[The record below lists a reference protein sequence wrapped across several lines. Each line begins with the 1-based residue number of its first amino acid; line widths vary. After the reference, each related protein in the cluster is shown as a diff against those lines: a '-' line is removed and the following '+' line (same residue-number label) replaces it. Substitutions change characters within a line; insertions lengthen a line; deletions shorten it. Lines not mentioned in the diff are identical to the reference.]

1 MNFSQALKMAW
12 LSVFSNKMR
21 SFLTMLGIIIGV
33 LAVTMLVSIGQG
45 ATAQITGQIQGLGS
59 NMLTAAVTGSSPV
72 YISLSEVESLQNTGG
87 LSVVA
92 PLVSTK
98 YTAKSG
104 TRTIDTTIE
113 GTTPGYDGI
122 RDLSVQSGRFLTQTD
137 VDNRSAVAIIGTD
150 VADTLFG
157 GRAVVG
163 QTVQV
168 DGRSFDIVGVL
179 THKGSSA
186 MGSNDNRVIIPVTTA
201 QRMLHQPQIMQIFA
215 ASKNGD
221 TVQQGIQT
229 LETFMY
235 HKTKDTSAYTIFSQ
249 SDLLSTLNTIT
260 GTLTAMLGALAGI
273 SLLVGGIGIMN
284 IMLVS
289 VTERTREIGI
299 RKAIGAGRGSILI
312 QFLIESMLISLTG
325 GIIGLLLGGVGTVIV
340 GHAMSVPMSVS
351 PGVAALAL
359 TFAVSVGVIFGLY
372 PANKA
377 SKMRPIDALRYE

>member
-1 MNFSQALKMAW
+1 MNFSQAMRMAW

-45 ATAQITGQIQGLGS
+45 ATAQITGQIQGLGA
-59 NMLTAAVTGSSPV
+59 NLLTAAVTGQKPV
-72 YISLSEVESLQNTGG
+72 YISLNDVENLQDTGG
-87 LSVVA
+87 LSLVA
-92 PLVSTK
+92 PLVSTQ
-98 YTAKSG
+98 YVAKSG
-104 TRTIDTTIE
+104 TRTINTSIE
-113 GTTPGYDGI
+113 GTTPGYDAI
-122 RDLSVQSGRFLTQTD
+122 RDLSVQSGRFLIQAD
-137 VDNRSAVAIIGTD
+137 VDNRSSVAVIGTD

-157 GRAVVG
+157 GRNVVG

-168 DGRSFDIVGVL
+168 AGRSFDIVGVL

-186 MGSNDNRVIIPVTTA
+186 MGSNDNRIIIPVTTA
-201 QRMLHQPQIMQIFA
+201 QRMLHQTQILQVFA
-215 ASKNGD
+215 TAKDGD
-221 TVQQGIQT
+221 SVQQGVQT

-299 RKAIGAGRGSILI
+299 RKAIGAGRGSILV

-325 GIIGLLLGGVGTVIV
+325 GVIGLVLGGVGTAIV
-340 GHAMSVPMSVS
+340 GKVMDVPMSVT
-351 PGVAALAL
+351 PGVAILALA
-359 TFAVSVGVIFGLY
+359 FAVSVGVIFGLY

>member
-59 NMLTAAVTGSSPV
+59 NMLTAAVTDSKPV
-72 YISLSEVESLQNTGG
+72 YISLADVENLRNTGG
-87 LSVVA
+87 LALVA
-92 PLVSTK
+92 PLVSTQ
-98 YTAKSG
+98 YVAKSG
-104 TRTIDTTIE
+104 TRTINTTIE

-122 RDLSVQSGRFLTQTD
+122 RDLTVQSGRFLAQTD
-137 VDNRSAVAIIGTD
+137 VDNRSSVAVIGTD
-150 VADTLFG
+150 VADSLFG

-168 DGRSFDIVGVL
+168 AGRSFQIIGVL
-179 THKGSSA
+179 THKGSSV
-186 MGSNDNRVIIPVTTA
+186 MGSNDNRIIIPVSTA
-201 QRMLHQPQIMQIFA
+201 QRMLHQTQIMQIY
-215 ASKNGD
+215 ASSQNSD
-221 TVQQGIQT
+221 SVQQGINT
-229 LETFMY
+229 LETFLF
-235 HKTKDTSAYTIFSQ
+235 HKTKSTDNYTIFSQ
-249 SDLLSTLNTIT
+249 SDLLSTLGTIT

-299 RKAIGAGRGSILI
+299 RKAIGAGRGSILV

-325 GIIGLLLGGVGTVIV
+325 GIIGLILGDIGTIIV
-340 GHAMSVPMSVS
+340 GKAMSVPMSVS

-359 TFAVSVGVIFGLY
+359 AFAVSVGVIFGLY

>member
-59 NMLTAAVTGSSPV
+59 NMLAAAVTDSKPV
-72 YISLSEVESLQNTGG
+72 YISLADVENLRNTGG
-87 LSVVA
+87 LDLVA
-92 PLVSTK
+92 PLVSTQ
-98 YTAKSG
+98 YVAKSG
-104 TRTIDTTIE
+104 TRTINTTIE

-122 RDLSVQSGRFLTQTD
+122 RDLTVQFGRFLTQTD
-137 VDNRSAVAIIGTD
+137 VDNRSSVAVIGTD
-150 VADTLFG
+150 VADSLFG

-168 DGRSFDIVGVL
+168 AGRSFQIIGVL
-179 THKGSSA
+179 THKGSSV
-186 MGSNDNRVIIPVTTA
+186 MGSNDNRIIIPVSTA
-201 QRMLHQPQIMQIFA
+201 QRMLHQTQIMQIY
-215 ASKNGD
+215 ASSQNSD
-221 TVQQGIQT
+221 SVQQGINT
-229 LETFMY
+229 LETFLF
-235 HKTKDTSAYTIFSQ
+235 HKTKSTDNYTIFSQ
-249 SDLLSTLNTIT
+249 SDLLSTLGTIT

-299 RKAIGAGRGSILI
+299 RKAIGAGRGSILV

-325 GIIGLLLGGVGTVIV
+325 GIIGLILGDIGTIIV
-340 GHAMSVPMSVS
+340 GKAMSVPMSVS
-351 PGVAALAL
+351 PGVAVLALA
-359 TFAVSVGVIFGLY
+359 FAVSVGVIFGLY

>member
-59 NMLTAAVTGSSPV
+59 NMLTAAVTGSKPV
-72 YISLSEVESLQNTGG
+72 YISLSDVESLQDTGG

-92 PLVSTK
+92 PLVSSK

-104 TRTIDTTIE
+104 TRTISTTIE
-113 GTTPGYDGI
+113 GTTPGYDSI
-122 RDLSVQSGRFLTQTD
+122 RDLSIQSGRFLTQTD
-137 VDNRSAVAIIGTD
+137 VDNRSAVAVIGTD

-157 GRAVVG
+157 GRNVVG

-168 DGRSFDIVGVL
+168 AGRSFDIVGVL

-186 MGSNDNRVIIPVTTA
+186 MGSNDNRIIIPVTTA
-201 QRMLHQPQIMQIFA
+201 QRMLHQTQIMQIFA
-215 ASKNGD
+215 ASQNGD

-229 LETFMY
+229 LETFLY
-235 HKTKDTSAYTIFSQ
+235 HKTNDTSAYTIFSQ
-249 SDLLSTLNTIT
+249 SDLLSTLSTIT

-325 GIIGLLLGGVGTVIV
+325 GIIGLVLGGVGTVIV
-340 GHAMSVPMSVS
+340 GRAMDVQMSVS
-351 PGVAALAL
+351 PGVAGLALA
-359 TFAVSVGVIFGLY
+359 FAVSVGVIFGLY

>member
-1 MNFSQALKMAW
+1 MNFLQALKMAW

-59 NMLTAAVTGSSPV
+59 NLLTASVTSSKPV
-72 YISLSEVESLQNTGG
+72 YISLSDVEKLQNTGG
-87 LSVVA
+87 LSLVA
-92 PLVSTK
+92 PLVSGK

-104 TRTIDTTIE
+104 TRTISTSIE
-113 GTTPGYDGI
+113 GTTPGYDEI
-122 RDLSVQSGRFLTQTD
+122 RDLSVQSGRFLAQTD
-137 VDNRSAVAIIGTD
+137 VDNRSAVAVIGTD

-157 GRAVVG
+157 SRAVVG
-163 QTVQV
+163 QTVQLY
-168 DGRSFDIVGVL
+168 GRSFDIVGVL

-186 MGSNDNRVIIPVTTA
+186 LGSNDNRVIIPVTTA
-201 QRMLHQPQIMQIFA
+201 QRMLHQTQIMQVFA
-215 ASKNGD
+215 NSQNND
-221 TVQQGIQT
+221 TVQQGVQT
-229 LETFMY
+229 LETFLY
-235 HKTKDTSAYTIFSQ
+235 HKTKSTNDYTIFSQ

-260 GTLTAMLGALAGI
+260 STLTTMLGALAGI

-299 RKAIGAGRGSILI
+299 RKAIGAGRGSILV
-312 QFLIESMLISLTG
+312 QFLIEAMLISLTG
-325 GIIGLLLGGVGTVIV
+325 GIIGLILGGIGTALVGK
-340 GHAMSVPMSVS
+340 AMNVAMGIS
-351 PGVAALAL
+351 PGVAVLAL
-359 TFAVSVGVIFGLY
+359 VFAISVGVIFGLY